1 MRHHESK
8 MNAFVV
14 YLLLCVA
21 PFYSDGN
28 PVSSNQHQ
36 CEEIQIGLCKS
47 LPYNRTRLPN
57 NFEHDTQSSV
67 NRTLWDLAQRINE
80 VVCSEDLLFFVCSL
94 YLPICVEDQEIKKTI
109 NPCRSVCEK
118 VRSDCKA
125 AVESITGEKFPFKA
139 FPEFECEKLEVYD
152 KGICLTPRAFMHPTS
167 EFYLH
172 ASLSNNYLTTIL
184 AIKGRI
190 ASMNQTSSG
199 YAIWFNVSRVIFK
212 NGCSFRS
219 HGAQIWS
226 QGQCT
231 SDNASTY
238 TCFEVG
244 KEYVILGHKHPSKGL
259 KVGWALTLPQDKHLM
274 DKLKTWKADLTRKNS
289 KE

>member
-1 MRHHESK
+1 

-125 AVESITGEKFPFKA
+125 AVESITGEKFPLKA

-167 EFYLH
+167 EFCLH
-172 ASLSNNYLTTIL
+172 ASLSNNYLTTV
-184 AIKGRI
+184 
-190 ASMNQTSSG
+190 NPSS
-199 YAIWFNVSRVIFK
+199 
-212 NGCSFRS
+212 
-219 HGAQIWS
+219 
-226 QGQCT
+226 
-231 SDNASTY
+231 
-238 TCFEVG
+238 
-244 KEYVILGHKHPSKGL
+244 EYCL
-259 KVGWALTLPQDKHLM
+259 
-274 DKLKTWKADLTRKNS
+274 
-289 KE
+289 

>member
-1 MRHHESK
+1 M
-8 MNAFVV
+8 
-14 YLLLCVA
+14 LCLA
-21 PFYSDGN
+21 PFSSDGN
-28 PVSSNQHQ
+28 PVSSNRHQ

-94 YLPICVEDQEIKKTI
+94 YLPICVENQEIKKPI

-118 VRSDCKA
+118 VRNDCKT
-125 AVESITGEKFPFKA
+125 AVESITGGKSPFKA

-152 KGICLTPRAFMHPTS
+152 KGICLTPRAFIHPTRPDPT
-167 EFYLH
+167 
-172 ASLSNNYLTTIL
+172 ATNNARRDIKKEDFLKANFDF

-199 YAIWFNVSRVIFK
+199 YSIWFNVSRVIFK
-212 NGCSFRS
+212 NGHSFRS
-219 HGAQIWS
+219 HVAQIWS
-226 QGQCT
+226 QSHCT
-231 SDNASTY
+231 SDNASIY
-238 TCFEVG
+238 TCLQAG
-244 KEYVILGHKHPSKGL
+244 KEYVILGHKHPLKGL
-259 KVGWALTLPQDKHLM
+259 TVQWALTLPQDKHLV
-274 DKLKTWKADLTRKNS
+274 DKLKKWKAELTRKNP
-289 KE
+289 KD